1 MDSDKVK
8 KQISD
13 LESKLEELRVE
24 LDKKDDNPIE
34 STRLKKEISD
44 LVKTI
49 ADLKGKLPVDKDKAK
64 MYFDL
69 MRQAI
74 SEKLTYKEFF
84 DL

>member
-1 MDSDKVK
+1 MDSKK
-8 KQISD
+8 LEKQIQD

-34 STRLKKEISD
+34 STRLKKEISV

-49 ADLKGKLPVDKDKAK
+49 DHLKEKLPVDKDKAK

-74 SEKLTYKEFF
+74 SEKLIYKQFF

>member
-1 MDSDKVK
+1 MDSKK
-8 KQISD
+8 LEKQIQD

-49 ADLKGKLPVDKDKAK
+49 DHLKEKLPVDKDKAK

-74 SEKLTYKEFF
+74 SEKLIYKQFF

>member
-1 MDSDKVK
+1 MDSDKLK
-8 KQISD
+8 KQIQD

-24 LDKKDDNPIE
+24 LDRKDDNPIE
-34 STRLKKEISD
+34 SSRLKKEIND

-49 ADLKGKLPVDKDKAK
+49 SDLKDKLPVDKDKAK

-74 SEKLTYKEFF
+74 SEKVTYKEFF